1 MSNWR
6 VMPSPNPGISAAG
19 EAAGRT
25 ALNPSAGPAAIGGML
40 VPGEEPEVETS
51 GQTEMQTRLSTA
63 VSDIAKLANA
73 MEALSVGRYR
83 VASPAEERVTVPH
96 GAADDPPPTSGVDAA
111 RGDGGAGRVVGF
123 GSVNG
128 EASNPSGF
136 AARSGAPVE
145 TNRQVAS
152 HYRL

>member
-1 MSNWR
+1 
-6 VMPSPNPGISAAG
+6 
-19 EAAGRT
+19 
-25 ALNPSAGPAAIGGML
+25 ML

-51 GQTEMQTRLSTA
+51 GATELQIRLSTA

-83 VASPAEERVTVPH
+83 VAPPSDERIKRQN
-96 GAADDPPPTSGVDAA
+96 GGADDATSPIAGPDMAT
-111 RGDGGAGRVVGF
+111 GEGGSGSGRVVGF

-128 EASNPSGF
+128 DASNPNGF
-136 AARSGAPVE
+136 AARTGAPVE